1 MTTKAN
7 PAYANAYS
15 DAIKSLGEINALI
28 NERTE
33 KLEGTDIRWPQAGDM
48 AHVAGKLA
56 EILEFLKG

>member
-7 PAYANAYS
+7 TAYANAYS